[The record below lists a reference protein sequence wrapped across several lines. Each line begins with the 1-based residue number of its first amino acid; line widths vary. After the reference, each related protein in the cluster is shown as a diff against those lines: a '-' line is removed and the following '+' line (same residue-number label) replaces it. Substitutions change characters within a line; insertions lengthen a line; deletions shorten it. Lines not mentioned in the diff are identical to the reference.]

1 MSVREGGRE
10 GGRSE
15 REITEKSYM
24 HILKMLWLSIE
35 LHSNKCLYSL
45 QTYQQASLHWLA
57 CLRGLPTSAASNQL
71 RPLVGGPA
79 MVMKPFPDLS
89 KHNLRG
95 GCTRTHT
102 LTHTSQAVSV
112 INMHNNHSV
121 AHIYWLAR
129 LHQGPEFSHNYLID
143 YTIIT
148 R

>member
-1 MSVREGGRE
+1 MAFGMSLAVLCFLIAVTSIQLIHVCEGGRE
-10 GGRSE
+10 GGGRSE

-102 LTHTSQAVSV
+102 
-112 INMHNNHSV
+112 HS
-121 AHIYWLAR
+121 HKSSGIS
-129 LHQGPEFSHNYLID
+129 HQHAQ
-143 YTIIT
+143 
-148 R
+148 